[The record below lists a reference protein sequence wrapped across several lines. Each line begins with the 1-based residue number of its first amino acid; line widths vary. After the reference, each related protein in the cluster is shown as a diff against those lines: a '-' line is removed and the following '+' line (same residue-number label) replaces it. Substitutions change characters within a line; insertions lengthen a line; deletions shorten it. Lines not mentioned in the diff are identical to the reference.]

1 VSRRL
6 GWLLLAIDLALL
18 VAAVVLET
26 STVLGDEDAVFI
38 YGGFVLVLGY
48 GGVGALI
55 TSRHPGHAI
64 GWLFGA
70 IAAGF
75 AVTAF
80 ADEFVS
86 RALETG
92 SDTLLVPLAW
102 LNSWAFVIPLVAV
115 PLVLLLF
122 PDGRPPSPR
131 WNVLVWTIV
140 GLGVT
145 AALGF
150 IVSDLALEAPD
161 GYHLANPTA
170 VRSAPW
176 LGDLLLTVGGWGSL
190 AAAIAALVA
199 LIVRFR
205 RSSGDERQQIRWLA
219 YVGLLG
225 LVVMIATFASES
237 VETLNNVLFLLFF
250 LILAVG
256 IPVATGVAIMKYR
269 LYGFDLV
276 VRRTLVFGVL
286 ATAITA
292 IYVAVVVAIGTTTTE
307 SIGPSLVATAIVA
320 ALFQPLR
327 RRVVHLADRLVF
339 GRRAEPYEVLA
350 RFSDRIGATYSAD
363 DVIPRT
369 ARVIAEGIGATH
381 VEIRLHVGGETHLA
395 GAWPT
400 EEAPTDRD
408 PEIRPIEQHERV
420 LGEIRVWTAPG
431 QRLRPAEEKLLADL
445 ASQTGLVVQN
455 LALTSELRA
464 RVDELSERADELR
477 ESRMRIVQA
486 HDAERRR
493 LERNIHDGAQQHLVA
508 LAVKLRLAGAA
519 AAKNPAK
526 AADQLR
532 DLGDETD
539 LARTTLLDLAS
550 GIYPAELEEQGIG
563 PALATHAGGSGV
575 RIEIAVDG
583 VGRLPIEI
591 EAAIY
596 FVCLEAM
603 QNAAKY
609 AHASQVRVSL
619 ARDDEDIAF
628 TIRDDGVGFDEAS
641 TSMGSGLQNMRDRLA
656 AFGGHVA
663 ISSAPGE
670 GTTVS
675 GRLTAPEAVPV

>member
-1 VSRRL
+1 MTRRL
-6 GWLLLAIDLALL
+6 GWALLAIDLALL
-18 VAAVVLET
+18 TAAVFLE
-26 STVLGDEDAVFI
+26 SSSVVGDEDAVFI
-38 YGGFVLVLGY
+38 YGGFALVIGY

-55 TSRHPGHAI
+55 MSRHPRHAI
-64 GWLFGA
+64 GWLFAA
-70 IAAGF
+70 IATGF

-86 RALETG
+86 RGLATG

-102 LNSWAFVIPLVAV
+102 LNSWAFVIPLVAI

-131 WNVLVWTIV
+131 WNVLVWAIV
-140 GLGVT
+140 GLGAA

-150 IVSDLALEAPD
+150 ILSDLPLETPE

-170 VRSAPW
+170 IESAPW
-176 LGDLLLTVGGWGSL
+176 LGKLLLTAGGWGSL
-190 AAAIAALVA
+190 AAAIGSLIA

-219 YVGLLG
+219 YVGLVA
-225 LVVMIATFASES
+225 LVVMVATFASES
-237 VETLNNVLFLLFF
+237 LETLNNVLFLLFF
-250 LILAVG
+250 LVLAVG
-256 IPVATGVAIMKYR
+256 IPAATGMAILKYR

-276 VRRTLVFGVL
+276 VRRTLVFGFL
-286 ATAITA
+286 AAIITA
-292 IYVAVVVAIGTTTTE
+292 IYVAVVVISTRAID
-307 SIGPSLVATAIVA
+307 SFAASLVATAIVA

-350 RFSDRIGATYSAD
+350 RFSDRIGATYAAD

-381 VEIRLHVGGETHLA
+381 VEIWLRIGGELHPA
-395 GAWPT
+395 ASWPT
-400 EEAPTDRD
+400 EDVPERD
-408 PEIRPIEQHERV
+408 PEVSTIEQQGRE

-431 QRLRPAEEKLLADL
+431 QPLRPAEEKLLADL
-445 ASQTGLVVQN
+445 AAQTGIVVQN

-464 RVDELSERADELR
+464 RVDELSERAAELQ

-508 LAVKLRLAGAA
+508 LAVKLRLAGNAA
-519 AAKNPAK
+519 GKDPERT
-526 AADQLR
+526 ADQLR
-532 DLGDETD
+532 ALGDETE

-563 PALATHAGGSGV
+563 PALATNAGTAGV
-575 RIEIAVDG
+575 PVEIDVDG

-609 AHASQVRVSL
+609 ARASQVRVSL
-619 ARDDEDIAF
+619 ARSEDGVAF
-628 TIRDDGVGFDEAS
+628 TVRDDGVGFDAAS
-641 TSMGSGLQNMRDRLA
+641 TAEGSGLQNMRDRLA
-656 AFGGHVA
+656 AFGGDVA
-663 ISSAPGE
+663 ISSAPGQ

-675 GRLTAPEAVPV
+675 GRLRSPELVSP